1 MPFPADSESVKAI
14 TSRRLCADDF
24 TTEKVIGRGAFGEV
38 QLVSVPWGGTD
49 PTAFPKQVNGVGAW
63 ARIATWELSWGNN

>member
-1 MPFPADSESVKAI
+1 MHQFTVRTIISSLSLSHPLSLDAPAVEDI

-38 QLVSVPWGGTD
+38 QLVSLIAKRNSFNLFVIHS
-49 PTAFPKQVNGVGAW
+49 GA
-63 ARIATWELSWGNN
+63 